1 MRAVGDVTLAA
12 VWHPD
17 PHHPITWAM
26 FFGAL
31 IVVAGSAMVLIGVFA
46 AVDTWRKAGRPRG
59 DSLRGVL
66 LGGGCCLVAGLVV
79 AAFGIW
85 LY

>member
-1 MRAVGDVTLAA
+1 MRAGSDVALAA

-31 IVVAGSAMVLIGVFA
+31 IVVAGSVTLFLGVFA
-46 AVDTWRKAGRPRG
+46 AIDTWRKAGRPRG
-59 DSLRGVL
+59 RSLRGVL
-66 LGGGCCLVAGLVV
+66 LGGGCCLVVGLVV
-79 AAFGIW
+79 AAFGIRM
-85 LY
+85 Y